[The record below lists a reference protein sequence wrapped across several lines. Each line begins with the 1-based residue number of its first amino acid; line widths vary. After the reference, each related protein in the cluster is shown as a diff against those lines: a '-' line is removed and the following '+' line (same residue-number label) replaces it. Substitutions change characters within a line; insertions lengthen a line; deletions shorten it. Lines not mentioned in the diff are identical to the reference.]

1 MSTLLTEP
9 PQAESLEKTAQ
20 PDVPPP
26 PLPLE
31 ERLGPGRF
39 PGLWKPIRSAFWAI
53 HVVFGTV
60 CLILILAI
68 LAAIPGLN
76 ILTLGYLVEPQR
88 RVALSGRLRDGFPM
102 LALAPR
108 FGIIG
113 FMCGLML
120 ISIGIFAAG
129 VSDATIILGE
139 SSDAVITTTGWLRA
153 GKVSI
158 AITMVLYIASTL
170 HAAGK
175 RDRDPKVE
183 TSIIVREIREFR
195 EAWVVRRVILPMICA
210 FVLLTIAI
218 AVLSQAWVVLL
229 IIFALSF
236 VGELLRAIV
245 PLLWCLRRREGWTEL
260 MDGIENILRVVKP
273 VHHFWLGLKA
283 FFGAVL
289 WLLIPTG
296 LVVAYSSPGRT
307 EPIFGILSFLG
318 VLLLIP
324 VTAWLPQLQVHQA
337 VTGKFRS
344 IFSISAARQVIRNA
358 PFSWMIT
365 TILLFVMTF
374 PLYLAKIRL
383 PPADAMWLITPF
395 FIVLTYPTRI
405 LVAWAY
411 HRGTFKFED
420 KANFFLRWGCR
431 LVMLPLLFLH
441 AGFVFFTPAISE
453 LGKNAPL
460 EHQAFLGPVP
470 YSQWGKR

>member
-1 MSTLLTEP
+1 MSMPLSQQPEAEI
-9 PQAESLEKTAQ
+9 AESVLS
-20 PDVPPP
+20 PDRGHMPKAI
-26 PLPLE
+26 E
-31 ERLGPGRF
+31 ERFGPGRF
-39 PGLWKPIRSAFWAI
+39 PGIWRPIRSAFWAI
-53 HVVFGTV
+53 HVAFGTV

-88 RVALSGRLRDGFPM
+88 RVALSGQIRDGFPL

-108 FGIIG
+108 LGMIVFVSGLLLIPVGIQ
-113 FMCGLML
+113 
-120 ISIGIFAAG
+120 AAR
-129 VSDATIILGE
+129 VSDASVILGE
-139 SSDAVITTTGWLRA
+139 SSDVVRGMSLNLRRLEWLTATVIL
-153 GKVSI
+153 
-158 AITMVLYIASTL
+158 LYIASTF
-170 HAAGK
+170 HAAGQQDTDLK
-175 RDRDPKVE
+175 SDPSLVRRSVRWLVRGRFI
-183 TSIIVREIREFR
+183 TWIFRPVTDIVR
-195 EAWVVRRVILPMICA
+195 
-210 FVLLTIAI
+210 
-218 AVLSQAWVVLL
+218 
-229 IIFALSF
+229 
-236 VGELLRAIV
+236 IV
-245 PLLWCLRRREGWTEL
+245 WRLRRREGWTEL
-260 MDGIENILRVVKP
+260 MDGIENVLNLVKP
-273 VHHFWLGLKA
+273 VQHFWLGLKA

-307 EPIFGILSFLG
+307 APIFGILSFLG

-337 VTGKFRS
+337 VTGRFRS

-470 YSQWGKR
+470 YSQWGRR